1 MVLALA
7 ACSLVAMTSLAGF
20 AGARSAA
27 STSLTIKYNG
37 DGFQGKVKSS
47 KAKCVKERTVQVF
60 KQKGSS
66 QSPSTDKKI
75 DTVTSDPDG
84 HWDTGNSGQAHG
96 RFYAY
101 APKKVGCRAG
111 SSPTIKV

>member
-1 MVLALA
+1 MALVLSV
-7 ACSLVAMTSLAGF
+7 CGLVAMTSLAGF

-47 KAKCVKERTVQVF
+47 AAKCIKDRKVKVF
-60 KQKGSS
+60 KQKRSS

-101 APKKVGCRAG
+101 APRKVGCRAG

>member
-1 MVLALA
+1 VVLALA
-7 ACSLVAMTSLAGF
+7 VCGLVAMTSLAGF

-47 KAKCVKERTVQVF
+47 KSKCVKNRKVKVF

-84 HWDTGNSGQAHG
+84 HWDTGNSGQAKG

-101 APKKVGCRAG
+101 APKKTGCRAG
-111 SSPTIKV
+111 SSKTIKV